1 MNNLN
6 IVHFNPDGIRGRQT
20 NILNYID
27 QENTHVIA
35 VSETHLKPNQHFS
48 LGNFIPIR
56 KDRTGRRKGGVAFF
70 INNKIEFTVND
81 WFNKYPNLEALSVKI
96 SPSEVTR
103 APIDIVVYYNPPPK
117 VIDQRLF
124 EIVNRN
130 SNNVVIIGDL
140 NSPHTY
146 FGSRITTESGIELEN
161 ILARENLTLLNDPDS
176 PTYHHPPEML
186 PNILDLAIVSGN
198 LGPIS
203 SCKVGE
209 DCGSFHLPIHV
220 SINVGINKLPSK
232 LIRPLKNIDWEEFK
246 DSLREKEFNFTEESL
261 NYNCENIDRAI
272 CNLTDNIVSTLDE
285 VCPKRP
291 TINRNWWKFT
301 PEIAKLI
308 KVKRKIRRMLKED
321 PIPGLKPLYNKLNK
335 LVREKINQQKQDK
348 WKEFVS
354 SIEAETNVSTFWNKF
369 KSYSNSRLNPNLG
382 KVTNLVMENG
392 NIAATNKLKADTF
405 AESLGKIHQTH
416 YDPNHDLNTETEA
429 RNFLSAHKM
438 VFKPLEQAKQETED
452 KHYMLREI
460 NVLEITKTLQK
471 CRNRSA
477 PGEDQIS
484 YFILKN
490 LDRENLSNIALIYN
504 SCLKTGY
511 FPNAWKQAK
520 VVMLPKPGKD
530 LTKPTSYRPISLL
543 PAMGKIFERIVASRF
558 SAFLEKV
565 DYFDENQAGFRKKRS
580 TVDQLFKLSQS
591 VSTALKKHKK
601 AVGVFLDVE
610 KAFDAVWLEG
620 LKYKLG
626 RPEIGI
632 PTKMIRLLSS
642 FLTNRHLRVHQ
653 NSAISN
659 KIELK
664 AGTPQGSALSPLLF
678 IFYVNDT
685 PKPPPGVLIS
695 KFADD
700 MAAWAIQKQEKRA
713 EKLIQKHLDSLS
725 EWCNK
730 WKIKLNPSKTQVGL
744 FTNSNNTKE
753 ITLNLGRVPLT
764 VSNEIK
770 FLGLTFDRK
779 LTWRHHIDNVRHRMW
794 LRINAIKAI
803 SGRNLGM
810 QSKTLIHLY
819 KMWIRPI
826 ALYGAPAYYSA
837 AKTHLNKIQVIQN
850 SALRIA
856 LRRNR
861 RSHIEDLHEE
871 GCLIPLKAEAARS
884 SHRFMEKKVDDSLIQ
899 RLLLEHRIMLD
910 YNRYKRARPSKTP
923 IDLIPEY
930 LETLL

>member
-1 MNNLN
+1 M
-6 IVHFNPDGIRGRQT
+6 
-20 NILNYID
+20 
-27 QENTHVIA
+27 
-35 VSETHLKPNQHFS
+35 
-48 LGNFIPIR
+48 
-56 KDRTGRRKGGVAFF
+56 
-70 INNKIEFTVND
+70 
-81 WFNKYPNLEALSVKI
+81 
-96 SPSEVTR
+96 
-103 APIDIVVYYNPPPK
+103 
-117 VIDQRLF
+117 
-124 EIVNRN
+124 
-130 SNNVVIIGDL
+130 
-140 NSPHTY
+140 
-146 FGSRITTESGIELEN
+146 
-161 ILARENLTLLNDPDS
+161 LTD
-176 PTYHHPPEML
+176 PPEML

-220 SINVGINKLPSK
+220 SINVGINKLPIK

-272 CNLTDNIVSTLDE
+272 CNLTDNIGSTLDE

-348 WKEFVS
+348 WKQFVS

-429 RNFLSAHKM
+429 RNFLSAHKV

-452 KHYMLREI
+452 EHYMLREI

-477 PGEDQIS
+477 PGEHQIS
-484 YFILKN
+484 YLILKN

-504 SCLKTGY
+504 SCLRTGY

-543 PAMGKIFERIVASRF
+543 PAMGKIFERIVASRL

-580 TVDQLFKLSQS
+580 TVDRLFKLSQS
-591 VSTALKKHKK
+591 VSTALKKYKK

-626 RPEIGI
+626 RQEIGI

-664 AGTPQGSALSPLLF
+664 AGTPQGSALSLLLF

-713 EKLIQKHLDSLS
+713 EK
-725 EWCNK
+725 
-730 WKIKLNPSKTQVGL
+730 QVP
-744 FTNSNNTKE
+744 
-753 ITLNLGRVPLT
+753 RLT
-764 VSNEIK
+764 V
-770 FLGLTFDRK
+770 
-779 LTWRHHIDNVRHRMW
+779 RM
-794 LRINAIKAI
+794 
-803 SGRNLGM
+803 
-810 QSKTLIHLY
+810 
-819 KMWIRPI
+819 
-826 ALYGAPAYYSA
+826 
-837 AKTHLNKIQVIQN
+837 V
-850 SALRIA
+850 
-856 LRRNR
+856 
-861 RSHIEDLHEE
+861 
-871 GCLIPLKAEAARS
+871 
-884 SHRFMEKKVDDSLIQ
+884 
-899 RLLLEHRIMLD
+899 
-910 YNRYKRARPSKTP
+910 
-923 IDLIPEY
+923 
-930 LETLL
+930 

>member
-1 MNNLN
+1 
-6 IVHFNPDGIRGRQT
+6 
-20 NILNYID
+20 
-27 QENTHVIA
+27 
-35 VSETHLKPNQHFS
+35 
-48 LGNFIPIR
+48 
-56 KDRTGRRKGGVAFF
+56 
-70 INNKIEFTVND
+70 
-81 WFNKYPNLEALSVKI
+81 
-96 SPSEVTR
+96 
-103 APIDIVVYYNPPPK
+103 
-117 VIDQRLF
+117 
-124 EIVNRN
+124 
-130 SNNVVIIGDL
+130 
-140 NSPHTY
+140 
-146 FGSRITTESGIELEN
+146 
-161 ILARENLTLLNDPDS
+161 
-176 PTYHHPPEML
+176 
-186 PNILDLAIVSGN
+186 
-198 LGPIS
+198 
-203 SCKVGE
+203 
-209 DCGSFHLPIHV
+209 
-220 SINVGINKLPSK
+220 
-232 LIRPLKNIDWEEFK
+232 
-246 DSLREKEFNFTEESL
+246 
-261 NYNCENIDRAI
+261 
-272 CNLTDNIVSTLDE
+272 
-285 VCPKRP
+285 
-291 TINRNWWKFT
+291 
-301 PEIAKLI
+301 
-308 KVKRKIRRMLKED
+308 MLKED

-392 NIAATNKLKADTF
+392 NIAATNKLKANTF

-429 RNFLSAHKM
+429 RNFLSAHKV
-438 VFKPLEQAKQETED
+438 VFKPLEQAMQETED

-484 YFILKN
+484 YLILKN

-543 PAMGKIFERIVASRF
+543 PAMGKIFERIVASRL

-632 PTKMIRLLSS
+632 PTKMVRLLSS

-713 EKLIQKHLDSLS
+713 EKLIQKYLDSMS

-744 FTNSNNTKE
+744 FTNSNTPKE

-826 ALYGAPAYYSA
+826 ALYGAPAYYNA
-837 AKTHLNKIQVIQN
+837 AKTHINKIQVIQN
-850 SALRIA
+850 SALRVA
-856 LRRNR
+856 LRKTR
-861 RSHIEDLHEE
+861 RTHIEDLHQE
-871 GCLIPLKAEAARS
+871 GSLIPLKAEAVRS
-884 SHRFMEKKVDDSLIQ
+884 SHRFIEKKIDDSLIQ
-899 RLLLEHRIMLD
+899 KLLIEHKIMLD
-910 YNRYKRARPSKTP
+910 YDRYRKARPSKTP
-923 IDLIPEY
+923 IDLIPDH
-930 LETLL
+930 LEIAL

>member
-1 MNNLN
+1 
-6 IVHFNPDGIRGRQT
+6 
-20 NILNYID
+20 
-27 QENTHVIA
+27 
-35 VSETHLKPNQHFS
+35 
-48 LGNFIPIR
+48 
-56 KDRTGRRKGGVAFF
+56 
-70 INNKIEFTVND
+70 
-81 WFNKYPNLEALSVKI
+81 
-96 SPSEVTR
+96 
-103 APIDIVVYYNPPPK
+103 
-117 VIDQRLF
+117 
-124 EIVNRN
+124 
-130 SNNVVIIGDL
+130 
-140 NSPHTY
+140 
-146 FGSRITTESGIELEN
+146 
-161 ILARENLTLLNDPDS
+161 
-176 PTYHHPPEML
+176 
-186 PNILDLAIVSGN
+186 
-198 LGPIS
+198 
-203 SCKVGE
+203 
-209 DCGSFHLPIHV
+209 
-220 SINVGINKLPSK
+220 
-232 LIRPLKNIDWEEFK
+232 
-246 DSLREKEFNFTEESL
+246 
-261 NYNCENIDRAI
+261 
-272 CNLTDNIVSTLDE
+272 
-285 VCPKRP
+285 
-291 TINRNWWKFT
+291 
-301 PEIAKLI
+301 
-308 KVKRKIRRMLKED
+308 
-321 PIPGLKPLYNKLNK
+321 
-335 LVREKINQQKQDK
+335 
-348 WKEFVS
+348 
-354 SIEAETNVSTFWNKF
+354 
-369 KSYSNSRLNPNLG
+369 
-382 KVTNLVMENG
+382 MENG

-405 AESLGKIHQTH
+405 AQSLGKIHQTH
-416 YDPNHDLNTETEA
+416 YDPNHDLNTETEV
-429 RNFLSAHKM
+429 RNFLSAHKV

-484 YFILKN
+484 YLILKN
-490 LDRENLSNIALIYN
+490 LDRENLSNIVLIYN

-543 PAMGKIFERIVASRF
+543 PAMGKIFERIVASRL

-779 LTWRHHIDNVRHRMW
+779 LIWRHHIDNVRHRMW
-794 LRINAIKAI
+794 LRINAIKPI

-837 AKTHLNKIQVIQN
+837 AKTHINKIQVIQN

-856 LRRNR
+856 LRRTR
-861 RSHIEDLHEE
+861 RTHIEDLHQE
-871 GCLIPLKAEAARS
+871 GSLTPLKAEAVRS
-884 SHRFMEKKVDDSLIQ
+884 SHRFIEKKVDDSLIQ
-899 RLLLEHRIMLD
+899 RLLIEHKIMLD
-910 YNRYKRARPSKTP
+910 YDRYRKARPSKTP
-923 IDLIPEY
+923 IDLIPDH
-930 LETLL
+930 LEIAL

>member
-1 MNNLN
+1 MNSLN

-35 VSETHLKPNQHFS
+35 VSETHLKPSQHFS

-56 KDRTGRRKGGVAFF
+56 KDRTERRKGGVAFF

-161 ILARENLTLLNDPDS
+161 ILAQENLTLLNDPDS

-220 SINVGINKLPSK
+220 SINVGINKLPTK
-232 LIRPLKNIDWEEFK
+232 LIRPLKNIDLEEFK

-291 TINRNWWKFT
+291 TIYRNWWKFT

-405 AESLGKIHQTH
+405 AESLGKIHQTY

-543 PAMGKIFERIVASRF
+543 PAMGKIFERIVASRL
-558 SAFLEKV
+558 SAFFGK
-565 DYFDENQAGFRKKRS
+565 G
-580 TVDQLFKLSQS
+580 
-591 VSTALKKHKK
+591 
-601 AVGVFLDVE
+601 
-610 KAFDAVWLEG
+610 
-620 LKYKLG
+620 
-626 RPEIGI
+626 
-632 PTKMIRLLSS
+632 RLL
-642 FLTNRHLRVHQ
+642 
-653 NSAISN
+653 
-659 KIELK
+659 
-664 AGTPQGSALSPLLF
+664 
-678 IFYVNDT
+678 
-685 PKPPPGVLIS
+685 
-695 KFADD
+695 
-700 MAAWAIQKQEKRA
+700 
-713 EKLIQKHLDSLS
+713 
-725 EWCNK
+725 
-730 WKIKLNPSKTQVGL
+730 
-744 FTNSNNTKE
+744 
-753 ITLNLGRVPLT
+753 
-764 VSNEIK
+764 
-770 FLGLTFDRK
+770 
-779 LTWRHHIDNVRHRMW
+779 
-794 LRINAIKAI
+794 
-803 SGRNLGM
+803 
-810 QSKTLIHLY
+810 
-819 KMWIRPI
+819 
-826 ALYGAPAYYSA
+826 
-837 AKTHLNKIQVIQN
+837 
-850 SALRIA
+850 
-856 LRRNR
+856 
-861 RSHIEDLHEE
+861 
-871 GCLIPLKAEAARS
+871 
-884 SHRFMEKKVDDSLIQ
+884 
-899 RLLLEHRIMLD
+899 
-910 YNRYKRARPSKTP
+910 
-923 IDLIPEY
+923 
-930 LETLL
+930 

>member
-1 MNNLN
+1 MASIRNL
-6 IVHFNPDGIRGRQT
+6 H
-20 NILNYID
+20 
-27 QENTHVIA
+27 
-35 VSETHLKPNQHFS
+35 
-48 LGNFIPIR
+48 
-56 KDRTGRRKGGVAFF
+56 
-70 INNKIEFTVND
+70 
-81 WFNKYPNLEALSVKI
+81 
-96 SPSEVTR
+96 
-103 APIDIVVYYNPPPK
+103 
-117 VIDQRLF
+117 
-124 EIVNRN
+124 
-130 SNNVVIIGDL
+130 
-140 NSPHTY
+140 NSPLKY
-146 FGSRITTESGIELEN
+146 FR
-161 ILARENLTLLNDPDS
+161 
-176 PTYHHPPEML
+176 
-186 PNILDLAIVSGN
+186 
-198 LGPIS
+198 
-203 SCKVGE
+203 
-209 DCGSFHLPIHV
+209 
-220 SINVGINKLPSK
+220 LPSVI
-232 LIRPLKNIDWEEFK
+232 L
-246 DSLREKEFNFTEESL
+246 
-261 NYNCENIDRAI
+261 
-272 CNLTDNIVSTLDE
+272 V
-285 VCPKRP
+285 
-291 TINRNWWKFT
+291 
-301 PEIAKLI
+301 
-308 KVKRKIRRMLKED
+308 
-321 PIPGLKPLYNKLNK
+321 

>member
-460 NVLEITKTLQK
+460 NVPEITKTLQK

-477 PGEDQIS
+477 QVRIKS
-484 YFILKN
+484 
-490 LDRENLSNIALIYN
+490 RTLS
-504 SCLKTGY
+504 LKT
-511 FPNAWKQAK
+511 
-520 VVMLPKPGKD
+520 
-530 LTKPTSYRPISLL
+530 
-543 PAMGKIFERIVASRF
+543 
-558 SAFLEKV
+558 
-565 DYFDENQAGFRKKRS
+565 
-580 TVDQLFKLSQS
+580 
-591 VSTALKKHKK
+591 
-601 AVGVFLDVE
+601 
-610 KAFDAVWLEG
+610 
-620 LKYKLG
+620 
-626 RPEIGI
+626 
-632 PTKMIRLLSS
+632 
-642 FLTNRHLRVHQ
+642 
-653 NSAISN
+653 
-659 KIELK
+659 
-664 AGTPQGSALSPLLF
+664 
-678 IFYVNDT
+678 
-685 PKPPPGVLIS
+685 
-695 KFADD
+695 
-700 MAAWAIQKQEKRA
+700 
-713 EKLIQKHLDSLS
+713 
-725 EWCNK
+725 
-730 WKIKLNPSKTQVGL
+730 
-744 FTNSNNTKE
+744 
-753 ITLNLGRVPLT
+753 
-764 VSNEIK
+764 
-770 FLGLTFDRK
+770 
-779 LTWRHHIDNVRHRMW
+779 
-794 LRINAIKAI
+794 
-803 SGRNLGM
+803 
-810 QSKTLIHLY
+810 
-819 KMWIRPI
+819 
-826 ALYGAPAYYSA
+826 
-837 AKTHLNKIQVIQN
+837 
-850 SALRIA
+850 
-856 LRRNR
+856 
-861 RSHIEDLHEE
+861 
-871 GCLIPLKAEAARS
+871 
-884 SHRFMEKKVDDSLIQ
+884 
-899 RLLLEHRIMLD
+899 
-910 YNRYKRARPSKTP
+910 
-923 IDLIPEY
+923 
-930 LETLL
+930 

>member
-1 MNNLN
+1 
-6 IVHFNPDGIRGRQT
+6 
-20 NILNYID
+20 
-27 QENTHVIA
+27 
-35 VSETHLKPNQHFS
+35 
-48 LGNFIPIR
+48 
-56 KDRTGRRKGGVAFF
+56 
-70 INNKIEFTVND
+70 
-81 WFNKYPNLEALSVKI
+81 
-96 SPSEVTR
+96 
-103 APIDIVVYYNPPPK
+103 
-117 VIDQRLF
+117 
-124 EIVNRN
+124 
-130 SNNVVIIGDL
+130 
-140 NSPHTY
+140 
-146 FGSRITTESGIELEN
+146 
-161 ILARENLTLLNDPDS
+161 
-176 PTYHHPPEML
+176 
-186 PNILDLAIVSGN
+186 
-198 LGPIS
+198 
-203 SCKVGE
+203 
-209 DCGSFHLPIHV
+209 
-220 SINVGINKLPSK
+220 
-232 LIRPLKNIDWEEFK
+232 
-246 DSLREKEFNFTEESL
+246 
-261 NYNCENIDRAI
+261 
-272 CNLTDNIVSTLDE
+272 
-285 VCPKRP
+285 
-291 TINRNWWKFT
+291 
-301 PEIAKLI
+301 
-308 KVKRKIRRMLKED
+308 
-321 PIPGLKPLYNKLNK
+321 
-335 LVREKINQQKQDK
+335 
-348 WKEFVS
+348 
-354 SIEAETNVSTFWNKF
+354 
-369 KSYSNSRLNPNLG
+369 
-382 KVTNLVMENG
+382 MENG

-779 LTWRHHIDNVRHRMW
+779 LTWRHHIDNVRHKMW
-794 LRINAIKAI
+794 LNINAIKAI

-826 ALYGAPAYYSA
+826 ALYGATAYYSA

-923 IDLIPEY
+923 IDLIPGY

>member
-1 MNNLN
+1 M
-6 IVHFNPDGIRGRQT
+6 
-20 NILNYID
+20 
-27 QENTHVIA
+27 
-35 VSETHLKPNQHFS
+35 
-48 LGNFIPIR
+48 
-56 KDRTGRRKGGVAFF
+56 
-70 INNKIEFTVND
+70 
-81 WFNKYPNLEALSVKI
+81 
-96 SPSEVTR
+96 
-103 APIDIVVYYNPPPK
+103 
-117 VIDQRLF
+117 
-124 EIVNRN
+124 
-130 SNNVVIIGDL
+130 
-140 NSPHTY
+140 
-146 FGSRITTESGIELEN
+146 
-161 ILARENLTLLNDPDS
+161 
-176 PTYHHPPEML
+176 
-186 PNILDLAIVSGN
+186 
-198 LGPIS
+198 
-203 SCKVGE
+203 
-209 DCGSFHLPIHV
+209 
-220 SINVGINKLPSK
+220 
-232 LIRPLKNIDWEEFK
+232 
-246 DSLREKEFNFTEESL
+246 REKEFNFTEESL
-261 NYNCENIDRAI
+261 NYNCENIDRVI

-335 LVREKINQQKQDK
+335 LLREKINQQKQDK
-348 WKEFVS
+348 WKVS

-405 AESLGKIHQTH
+405 AESLGKIHQTY

-429 RNFLSAHKM
+429 RNFLSAHKV

-484 YFILKN
+484 YLILKN

-543 PAMGKIFERIVASRF
+543 PAMGKIFERIVASRL
-558 SAFLEKV
+558 SAFLEKI

-591 VSTALKKHKK
+591 VSTALKKQKK

-678 IFYVNDT
+678 IFYDNDT

-700 MAAWAIQKQEKRA
+700 MAAWAIHKQEKRA

-764 VSNEIK
+764 LSNEIK

-810 QSKTLIHLY
+810 QSKTLTHLY

-837 AKTHLNKIQVIQN
+837 AKTHINKIQVIQN

-856 LRRNR
+856 LRRTR
-861 RSHIEDLHEE
+861 RTHIEDLRQE
-871 GCLIPLKAEAARS
+871 GSLTPLKAEAVRS
-884 SHRFMEKKVDDSLIQ
+884 SHRFIEKKVDNSLIQ
-899 RLLLEHRIMLD
+899 RLLIEHRIMLD
-910 YNRYKRARPSKTP
+910 YDRYRKARPSKTP
-923 IDLIPEY
+923 IDLLPDY

>member
-1 MNNLN
+1 MSTPTLQGVD
-6 IVHFNPDGIRGRQT
+6 I
-20 NILNYID
+20 
-27 QENTHVIA
+27 
-35 VSETHLKPNQHFS
+35 
-48 LGNFIPIR
+48 IR
-56 KDRTGRRKGGVAFF
+56 KDRTERRKGGVAFF

-161 ILARENLTLLNDPDS
+161 ILAQENLTLLNDPDS

-220 SINVGINKLPSK
+220 SINVGINKLPTK

-272 CNLTDNIVSTLDE
+272 CNLTDNTVSTLDE

-405 AESLGKIHQTH
+405 AESLGKIHQTY

-490 LDRENLSNIALIYN
+490 LDRENLSNIALVYN

-511 FPNAWKQAK
+511 FPNAWK
-520 VVMLPKPGKD
+520 
-530 LTKPTSYRPISLL
+530 
-543 PAMGKIFERIVASRF
+543 
-558 SAFLEKV
+558 
-565 DYFDENQAGFRKKRS
+565 
-580 TVDQLFKLSQS
+580 
-591 VSTALKKHKK
+591 
-601 AVGVFLDVE
+601 
-610 KAFDAVWLEG
+610 
-620 LKYKLG
+620 
-626 RPEIGI
+626 
-632 PTKMIRLLSS
+632 
-642 FLTNRHLRVHQ
+642 
-653 NSAISN
+653 
-659 KIELK
+659 
-664 AGTPQGSALSPLLF
+664 
-678 IFYVNDT
+678 
-685 PKPPPGVLIS
+685 
-695 KFADD
+695 
-700 MAAWAIQKQEKRA
+700 
-713 EKLIQKHLDSLS
+713 
-725 EWCNK
+725 
-730 WKIKLNPSKTQVGL
+730 
-744 FTNSNNTKE
+744 
-753 ITLNLGRVPLT
+753 
-764 VSNEIK
+764 
-770 FLGLTFDRK
+770 
-779 LTWRHHIDNVRHRMW
+779 
-794 LRINAIKAI
+794 
-803 SGRNLGM
+803 
-810 QSKTLIHLY
+810 
-819 KMWIRPI
+819 
-826 ALYGAPAYYSA
+826 
-837 AKTHLNKIQVIQN
+837 
-850 SALRIA
+850 
-856 LRRNR
+856 
-861 RSHIEDLHEE
+861 
-871 GCLIPLKAEAARS
+871 
-884 SHRFMEKKVDDSLIQ
+884 
-899 RLLLEHRIMLD
+899 
-910 YNRYKRARPSKTP
+910 
-923 IDLIPEY
+923 
-930 LETLL
+930 

>member
-1 MNNLN
+1 
-6 IVHFNPDGIRGRQT
+6 
-20 NILNYID
+20 
-27 QENTHVIA
+27 
-35 VSETHLKPNQHFS
+35 
-48 LGNFIPIR
+48 
-56 KDRTGRRKGGVAFF
+56 
-70 INNKIEFTVND
+70 
-81 WFNKYPNLEALSVKI
+81 
-96 SPSEVTR
+96 
-103 APIDIVVYYNPPPK
+103 
-117 VIDQRLF
+117 
-124 EIVNRN
+124 
-130 SNNVVIIGDL
+130 
-140 NSPHTY
+140 
-146 FGSRITTESGIELEN
+146 
-161 ILARENLTLLNDPDS
+161 
-176 PTYHHPPEML
+176 
-186 PNILDLAIVSGN
+186 
-198 LGPIS
+198 
-203 SCKVGE
+203 
-209 DCGSFHLPIHV
+209 
-220 SINVGINKLPSK
+220 
-232 LIRPLKNIDWEEFK
+232 
-246 DSLREKEFNFTEESL
+246 
-261 NYNCENIDRAI
+261 
-272 CNLTDNIVSTLDE
+272 
-285 VCPKRP
+285 
-291 TINRNWWKFT
+291 
-301 PEIAKLI
+301 
-308 KVKRKIRRMLKED
+308 
-321 PIPGLKPLYNKLNK
+321 
-335 LVREKINQQKQDK
+335 
-348 WKEFVS
+348 
-354 SIEAETNVSTFWNKF
+354 
-369 KSYSNSRLNPNLG
+369 
-382 KVTNLVMENG
+382 
-392 NIAATNKLKADTF
+392 
-405 AESLGKIHQTH
+405 
-416 YDPNHDLNTETEA
+416 
-429 RNFLSAHKM
+429 
-438 VFKPLEQAKQETED
+438 
-452 KHYMLREI
+452 
-460 NVLEITKTLQK
+460 
-471 CRNRSA
+471 
-477 PGEDQIS
+477 
-484 YFILKN
+484 
-490 LDRENLSNIALIYN
+490 
-504 SCLKTGY
+504 
-511 FPNAWKQAK
+511 
-520 VVMLPKPGKD
+520 MLPKPGKD

-601 AVGVFLDVE
+601 AIGVFLDVE

>member
-1 MNNLN
+1 
-6 IVHFNPDGIRGRQT
+6 
-20 NILNYID
+20 
-27 QENTHVIA
+27 
-35 VSETHLKPNQHFS
+35 
-48 LGNFIPIR
+48 
-56 KDRTGRRKGGVAFF
+56 
-70 INNKIEFTVND
+70 
-81 WFNKYPNLEALSVKI
+81 
-96 SPSEVTR
+96 
-103 APIDIVVYYNPPPK
+103 
-117 VIDQRLF
+117 
-124 EIVNRN
+124 
-130 SNNVVIIGDL
+130 
-140 NSPHTY
+140 
-146 FGSRITTESGIELEN
+146 
-161 ILARENLTLLNDPDS
+161 
-176 PTYHHPPEML
+176 
-186 PNILDLAIVSGN
+186 
-198 LGPIS
+198 
-203 SCKVGE
+203 
-209 DCGSFHLPIHV
+209 
-220 SINVGINKLPSK
+220 
-232 LIRPLKNIDWEEFK
+232 
-246 DSLREKEFNFTEESL
+246 
-261 NYNCENIDRAI
+261 
-272 CNLTDNIVSTLDE
+272 
-285 VCPKRP
+285 
-291 TINRNWWKFT
+291 
-301 PEIAKLI
+301 
-308 KVKRKIRRMLKED
+308 
-321 PIPGLKPLYNKLNK
+321 
-335 LVREKINQQKQDK
+335 
-348 WKEFVS
+348 
-354 SIEAETNVSTFWNKF
+354 
-369 KSYSNSRLNPNLG
+369 
-382 KVTNLVMENG
+382 MENG
-392 NIAATNKLKADTF
+392 NIATTNKLKADTF

-632 PTKMIRLLSS
+632 PTKIIRLLSS

>member
-1 MNNLN
+1 M
-6 IVHFNPDGIRGRQT
+6 QC
-20 NILNYID
+20 
-27 QENTHVIA
+27 
-35 VSETHLKPNQHFS
+35 
-48 LGNFIPIR
+48 NFIPIR
-56 KDRTGRRKGGVAFF
+56 KDRTERRKGGVAFF

-186 PNILDLAIVSGN
+186 PNMLDLAIVSGN

-232 LIRPLKNIDWEEFK
+232 LIKPLKNIDWEEFK

-272 CNLTDNIVSTLDE
+272 CNLTDNIVSTLDK

-405 AESLGKIHQTH
+405 AESLGKIHQTY

-429 RNFLSAHKM
+429 RNFLNAHKV

-460 NVLEITKTLQK
+460 NVLEITKTLQN

-484 YFILKN
+484 YLILKN
-490 LDRENLSNIALIYN
+490 LDRKNLSNIALIYN

-543 PAMGKIFERIVASRF
+543 SAMGKIFERIVASRL

-695 KFADD
+695 K
-700 MAAWAIQKQEKRA
+700 
-713 EKLIQKHLDSLS
+713 L
-725 EWCNK
+725 
-730 WKIKLNPSKTQVGL
+730 V
-744 FTNSNNTKE
+744 
-753 ITLNLGRVPLT
+753 
-764 VSNEIK
+764 
-770 FLGLTFDRK
+770 FD
-779 LTWRHHIDNVRHRMW
+779 V
-794 LRINAIKAI
+794 ACF
-803 SGRNLGM
+803 
-810 QSKTLIHLY
+810 QS
-819 KMWIRPI
+819 R
-826 ALYGAPAYYSA
+826 
-837 AKTHLNKIQVIQN
+837 
-850 SALRIA
+850 
-856 LRRNR
+856 
-861 RSHIEDLHEE
+861 
-871 GCLIPLKAEAARS
+871 
-884 SHRFMEKKVDDSLIQ
+884 
-899 RLLLEHRIMLD
+899 
-910 YNRYKRARPSKTP
+910 
-923 IDLIPEY
+923 
-930 LETLL
+930 

>member
-1 MNNLN
+1 MNSLN

-35 VSETHLKPNQHFS
+35 VSETHLKPSQHFS

-56 KDRTGRRKGGVAFF
+56 KDRTERRKGGVAFF

-96 SPSEVTR
+96 SPSE
-103 APIDIVVYYNPPPK
+103 A
-117 VIDQRLF
+117 
-124 EIVNRN
+124 
-130 SNNVVIIGDL
+130 
-140 NSPHTY
+140 
-146 FGSRITTESGIELEN
+146 N
-161 ILARENLTLLNDPDS
+161 ILAQENLTLLNDPDS

-220 SINVGINKLPSK
+220 SINVGINKLPIK
-232 LIRPLKNIDWEEFK
+232 QIRPLKNIDCEEFK
-246 DSLREKEFNFTEESL
+246 DSLREKEFNFSEESL

-285 VCPKRP
+285 VCPKKP

-405 AESLGKIHQTH
+405 AESLGKIHQTY

-429 RNFLSAHKM
+429 RNFLSAHKV

-484 YFILKN
+484 YLILKN
-490 LDRENLSNIALIYN
+490 LDIENLSNIALIYN

-543 PAMGKIFERIVASRF
+543 PAMGKIFERIVASRL

-591 VSTALKKHKK
+591 VSTVLKKHKK

-700 MAAWAIQKQEKRA
+700 MAAWAIQK
-713 EKLIQKHLDSLS
+713 
-725 EWCNK
+725 
-730 WKIKLNPSKTQVGL
+730 
-744 FTNSNNTKE
+744 
-753 ITLNLGRVPLT
+753 
-764 VSNEIK
+764 
-770 FLGLTFDRK
+770 
-779 LTWRHHIDNVRHRMW
+779 
-794 LRINAIKAI
+794 
-803 SGRNLGM
+803 
-810 QSKTLIHLY
+810 
-819 KMWIRPI
+819 
-826 ALYGAPAYYSA
+826 
-837 AKTHLNKIQVIQN
+837 
-850 SALRIA
+850 
-856 LRRNR
+856 
-861 RSHIEDLHEE
+861 
-871 GCLIPLKAEAARS
+871 
-884 SHRFMEKKVDDSLIQ
+884 
-899 RLLLEHRIMLD
+899 
-910 YNRYKRARPSKTP
+910 
-923 IDLIPEY
+923 
-930 LETLL
+930 

>member
-1 MNNLN
+1 M
-6 IVHFNPDGIRGRQT
+6 
-20 NILNYID
+20 
-27 QENTHVIA
+27 
-35 VSETHLKPNQHFS
+35 
-48 LGNFIPIR
+48 
-56 KDRTGRRKGGVAFF
+56 
-70 INNKIEFTVND
+70 
-81 WFNKYPNLEALSVKI
+81 
-96 SPSEVTR
+96 
-103 APIDIVVYYNPPPK
+103 
-117 VIDQRLF
+117 
-124 EIVNRN
+124 
-130 SNNVVIIGDL
+130 
-140 NSPHTY
+140 
-146 FGSRITTESGIELEN
+146 
-161 ILARENLTLLNDPDS
+161 
-176 PTYHHPPEML
+176 
-186 PNILDLAIVSGN
+186 
-198 LGPIS
+198 
-203 SCKVGE
+203 
-209 DCGSFHLPIHV
+209 
-220 SINVGINKLPSK
+220 
-232 LIRPLKNIDWEEFK
+232 
-246 DSLREKEFNFTEESL
+246 REKEFNFTEESL

-382 KVTNLVMENG
+382 RVTNLVMENG

-405 AESLGKIHQTH
+405 AESLGKIHQTY

-429 RNFLSAHKM
+429 RNFLSAHKV
-438 VFKPLEQAKQETED
+438 VFKPLEQDKQETED

-460 NVLEITKTLQK
+460 NVLEIIKNVLEIIKTLQK

-484 YFILKN
+484 NFILKN

-543 PAMGKIFERIVASRF
+543 PAMGKIFERIVASRL

-610 KAFDAVWLEG
+610 KAFDTVWLEG

-837 AKTHLNKIQVIQN
+837 AKTHINKIQVIQN

-856 LRRNR
+856 LRRTR
-861 RSHIEDLHEE
+861 RTHIEDLHQE
-871 GCLIPLKAEAARS
+871 GSLTPLKPEAVRS
-884 SHRFMEKKVDDSLIQ
+884 SHRFIEKKVDDSLIQ
-899 RLLLEHRIMLD
+899 RLLIEHRIMLD
-910 YNRYKRARPSKTP
+910 YDRYRKARPSKTP
-923 IDLIPEY
+923 IDLIPDH
-930 LETLL
+930 LEIAL